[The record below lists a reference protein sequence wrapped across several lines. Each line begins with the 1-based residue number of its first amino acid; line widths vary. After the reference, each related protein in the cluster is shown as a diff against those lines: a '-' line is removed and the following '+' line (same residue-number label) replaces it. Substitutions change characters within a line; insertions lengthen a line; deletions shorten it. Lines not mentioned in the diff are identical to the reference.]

1 MNNSENPID
10 YEAKLKIIVEYLNR
24 DEDTKY
30 YSMLFVQQYFTWQ
43 SDETKTLIVDYIFF
57 SNVILK
63 QLIGMELNNK
73 FFETPK
79 NIDKANLLNEWVL
92 QVQNLI
98 ETKEI
103 TPNDLDVCWKEA
115 LVESEAFKV

>member
-10 YEAKLKIIVEYLNR
+10 YEDKIQIIVEYLHR
-24 DEDTKY
+24 EDTKY
-30 YSMLFVQQYFTWQ
+30 YSMVFVQQYFTWQ
-43 SDETKTLIVDYIFF
+43 SDETKRLIVDYIFF

-63 QLIGMELNNK
+63 QLIGKELNNK

-92 QVQNLI
+92 QVQNVI
-98 ETKEI
+98 EGNEI
-103 TPNDLDVCWKEA
+103 TPNDLEVCWKEA
-115 LVESEAFKV
+115 LVENEASKV